1 MQEGDVIVRFAD
13 KDVSSPQQ
21 LQGVVERAP
30 IGKKQ
35 QLVVIRNGK
44 RNTLDV
50 TVLEQPENYGLAR
63 AESRGSAR
71 PESAHHDKLGLQ
83 VESLTADVA
92 EQLGVK
98 SDKGVVITDVRP
110 GSAAD
115 LAGLES
121 GMVITQANHQDVNS
135 VDDFRKAIDDKSLE
149 KGVLLLV
156 HTDQGARFVVL
167 KATG

>member
-1 MQEGDVIVRFAD
+1 VVVRFAG
-13 KDVSSPQQ
+13 KDVTSPQQ
-21 LQGVVERAP
+21 LQGIVERAP
-30 IGKKQ
+30 IGQKQ
-35 QLVVIRNGK
+35 QLVVIRDGQRK
-44 RNTLDV
+44 SLDV
-50 TVLEQPENYGLAR
+50 TVLEQPEDYGLAR
-63 AESRGSAR
+63 AESRRSVR
-71 PESAHHDKLGLQ
+71 PESTRHDKLGLQ

-92 EQLGVK
+92 KQLGLK
-98 SDKGVVITDVRP
+98 SAKGVVITDVRS

-115 LAGLES
+115 RAGLES
-121 GMVITQANHQDVNS
+121 GMVIAQANHQDVNS